1 MGLGS
6 GLRNGPDNEARV
18 PATPE
23 ADDGTGHLLLFPRT
37 RGASSPAFA
46 IRARNLTREFPGVR
60 AVDGVSLNVP
70 RGTVFGFLGR
80 NGAGKTTMIRLL
92 LGLLEPTGGRSQ
104 VLGFDSATRPDEVR
118 KRCGVLLEHS
128 GLIERVSALDNLD
141 IYGRIWRL
149 PRGVRDARI
158 VELLQRL
165 ELWDRRSEKVRM
177 WSRGMK
183 QKLAI
188 ARAMIHH
195 PAVLFLDEPTA
206 GLDPVAAAELGRTL
220 THMASREGVTV
231 FLNTHNL
238 REAEKLCDM
247 VGVIRQGRLLAVG
260 TPDDLR
266 SRRDRRRFRI
276 SGRGLTLNVA
286 DLVSERH
293 DVAWVVTEGDCLL
306 VDLQDN
312 ARISPLV
319 AFLVRVGVE
328 LEEVTPIG
336 SSLEDTF
343 HSLMTGEI
351 AGDGS
356 RPGSER
362 FRSA

>member
-1 MGLGS
+1 LGS
-6 GLRNGPDNEARV
+6 GLHIGPDNEARV
-18 PATPE
+18 PEEQDT
-23 ADDGTGHLLLFPRT
+23 DDGASRLLLFPRT

-46 IRARNLTREFPGVR
+46 IRARDLTREFPGVR
-60 AVDGVSLNVP
+60 AVDGVSLSVP
-70 RGTVFGFLGR
+70 RGSVFGFLGR

-128 GLIERVSALDNLD
+128 GLIERFSALDNLD

-149 PRGVRDARI
+149 PRAVREARI

-165 ELWDRRSEKVRM
+165 DLWERRSQKVRT

-188 ARAMIHH
+188 ARALIHR

-220 THMASREGVTV
+220 THLASREGVTV

-247 VGVIRQGRLLAVG
+247 VGVIREGRLLAVG
-260 TPDDLR
+260 TPDELR
-266 SRRDRRRFRI
+266 ARRDRRRFRI
-276 SGRGLTLNVA
+276 AGHGLSRNVV
-286 DLVSERH
+286 DLVRERH

-306 VDLQDN
+306 VDLQEN
-312 ARISPLV
+312 NRISPLV
-319 AFLVRVGVE
+319 AFLVRIGIEV
-328 LEEVTPIG
+328 EEVSAVG

-351 AGDGS
+351 AADGS
-356 RPGSER
+356 WLVSKR